1 VPYGAGEHYHHVGL
15 YAYRRAALERFVTL
29 PPAVLEQRESLEQ
42 LRALAAGMRIDVAL
56 IDSFP
61 FGVDTPAHL
70 ARAREILAQDAAR
83 PRS

>member
-1 VPYGAGEHYHHVGL
+1 
-15 YAYRRAALERFVTL
+15 
-29 PPAVLEQRESLEQ
+29 
-42 LRALAAGMRIDVAL
+42 MRIDVAL

-70 ARAREILAQDAAR
+70 ARAREILARDAAK